1 MYVALFP
8 GLLHFRSSVCIQY
21 NMRMRKNTEK
31 CGRPG
36 NTYYV
41 NDIRWMRGGHRW
53 GLHSNNV
60 LDFHHRAL
68 HRFARPQMF
77 TRSQALCWT
86 GNKLIYCTCAC
97 SWVPTPPSPT
107 STLHP
112 PNAIHMH
119 PCIVLNTNQR
129 TKIGGGL
136 GTRLVCTCMWILMF
150 VLMGLQLKYLYC
162 LVKECPWAEYL
173 TNLPKL
179 GVGTLSSVATT
190 SNYMYMK
197 ERPCVFT
204 QIS

>member
-1 MYVALFP
+1 MGA
-8 GLLHFRSSVCIQY
+8 Q
-21 NMRMRKNTEK
+21 
-31 CGRPG
+31 
-36 NTYYV
+36 
-41 NDIRWMRGGHRW
+41 GGHRW

-60 LDFHHRAL
+60 LDFHHRVL

-77 TRSQALCWT
+77 TRSRALRWT
-86 GNKLIYCTCAC
+86 GKKFVYCTHAF
-97 SWVPTPPSPT
+97 SRVSTSPT
-107 STLHP
+107 STSRP

-119 PCIVLNTNQR
+119 PCIVLNANQR

-150 VLMGLQLKYLYC
+150 VLMDLQLKYLYC

-173 TNLPKL
+173 TSLPKW
-179 GVGTLSSVATT
+179 GMGTLSSVATT
-190 SNYMYMK
+190 FNYMYMK